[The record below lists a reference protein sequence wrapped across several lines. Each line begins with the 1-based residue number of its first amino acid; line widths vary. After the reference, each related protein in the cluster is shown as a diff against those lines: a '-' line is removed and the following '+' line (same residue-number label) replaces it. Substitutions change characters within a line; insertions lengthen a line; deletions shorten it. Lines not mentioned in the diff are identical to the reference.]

1 MTDDAFTNV
10 DALIAA
16 IDHVTETDATPPAE
30 NILASRISARLDA
43 LSISATSIHALELT
57 SEDETELLDHL
68 VTQHL
73 PQLTFHLAGVG
84 FWVAEDSDGPTNFT
98 AATLARW
105 LLVDVAQGD
114 VDATPDDRAHAATI
128 RTDPRLFPTFSGA
141 CLITGIDATQPI
153 PLDTSFTT
161 WFSGKLRTVGQQR
174 DTMMGDLLS
183 GLGLPRTNS

>member
-16 IDHVTETDATPPAE
+16 IDHVT
-30 NILASRISARLDA
+30 
-43 LSISATSIHALELT
+43 
-57 SEDETELLDHL
+57 ETELLDHL

-114 VDATPDDRAHAATI
+114 VDATPDDRARAATI
-128 RTDPRLFPTFSGA
+128 LTDPRLFPTFSGLA
-141 CLITGIDATQPI
+141 
-153 PLDTSFTT
+153 
-161 WFSGKLRTVGQQR
+161 
-174 DTMMGDLLS
+174 
-183 GLGLPRTNS
+183 